1 MRNDRAAQKVI
12 YDCFEGRMRAV
23 CIRYCRSRED
33 AEDMLQTGF
42 LHVFEKIQQFQFKGS
57 FEGWMRKVFIG
68 TSINYLRSKE
78 YKAFSKLSPLDSVRI
93 SQIDDYLEDS
103 NSYNIN
109 ELDEINDEFDMNDLI
124 EMLNRLPVGCGTVFN
139 LYVIDELSHKEIA
152 SLLNISEGTSKSQ
165 LFNARK
171 ILRKEIIQRIHEK
184 KTNNPE
190 VQQGLLRIVI

>member
-42 LHVFEKIQQFQFKGS
+42 LYVFEKINQFQFKGS

-78 YKAFSKLSPLDSVRI
+78 YKAFSRLSPLESVKLGHL
-93 SQIDDYLEDS
+93 DDYLDENNNQITS
-103 NSYNIN
+103 
-109 ELDEINDEFDMNDLI
+109 ELEEINDEFDMNELM
-124 EMLNRLPVGCGTVFN
+124 EMLQQLPVGCGTVFN
-139 LYVIDELSHKEIA
+139 LHVIDELSHKEIA
-152 SLLNISEGTSKSQ
+152 GMLNISEGTSKSQ

-171 ILRKEIIQRIHEK
+171 ILRKEIVQRIHEK
-184 KTNNPE
+184 KRKKPVDQE
-190 VQQGLLRIVI
+190 AILRIVI